1 MIARTFAR
9 LLPPALGFLL
19 LGGAALAQEGGKKVD
34 LELCLAVDGSGSIQE
49 DEFAFQRQA
58 YAQAVSDPQVVGIM
72 TSGFEG
78 SVAIA
83 LMEWGGPDSMHP
95 IVDWSLIDSPESA
108 GAFADAV
115 VAAPRRAFGWNSI
128 SNAIA
133 FCQQWMEGNGFDGYR
148 RVIDVSGDAGQR
160 GGMPLPLARELA
172 LGAGIVING
181 LALHY
186 RSGGLIG
193 PGGTSL
199 VEHYRRD
206 VIGGMGAFAIA
217 VEQEA
222 EFVDALIRKLI
233 LEIAWEDRERGAAA
247 SAVSPD
253 VALELFDSELLLVDD
268 GLDQIADGH
277 DADQL
282 PLLQDRHMA
291 EPLVGHD
298 CHALVHRLL
307 RPHEDHLGTHDVADR
322 GGRRRPAF

>member
-1 MIARTFAR
+1 MRFVSLQIFSI
-9 LLPPALGFLL
+9 GLL
-19 LGGAALAQEGGKKVD
+19 LALPAEAQEGARQKVD

-72 TSGFEG
+72 TGGYEG
-78 SVAIA
+78 AVAIA

-95 IVDWSLIDSPESA
+95 IVDWTLIGNAAQAD
-108 GAFADAV
+108 AFAEAV

-172 LGAGIVING
+172 VGSGIVING

-186 RSGGLIG
+186 RSGGLTG
-193 PGGTSL
+193 PGGVAL
-199 VEHYRRD
+199 VDHFRRD
-206 VIGGMGAFAIA
+206 VIGGTGAFAIA
-217 VEQEA
+217 VEEEN

-233 LEIAWEDRERGAAA
+233 LEIA
-247 SAVSPD
+247 S
-253 VALELFDSELLLVDD
+253 
-268 GLDQIADGH
+268 
-277 DADQL
+277 
-282 PLLQDRHMA
+282 A
-291 EPLVGHD
+291 EP
-298 CHALVHRLL
+298 
-307 RPHEDHLGTHDVADR
+307 
-322 GGRRRPAF
+322 